1 MKRKRGEPDKLS
13 LYAAWKLADGLLPKR
28 RKRWEVVPYTP
39 MRVTS
44 DGNPIMDPELDVM
57 ELGDKLVY
65 MRDRTKDQAETI
77 RTHHTRYDKLLD
89 QYWEQNAEHVALKQ
103 DMHVMKENVMNAT
116 AMIKHLRAAIAIT
129 FRNWR
134 PKSRLR
140 T

>member
-1 MKRKRGEPDKLS
+1 MGGSALHAYASNVRREPDNGS
-13 LYAAWKLADGLLPKR
+13 GAGRDGAC
-28 RKRWEVVPYTP
+28 
-39 MRVTS
+39 
-44 DGNPIMDPELDVM
+44 
-57 ELGDKLVY
+57 DKLVY

-89 QYWEQNAEHVALKQ
+89 QYWEQNAERVALKQ